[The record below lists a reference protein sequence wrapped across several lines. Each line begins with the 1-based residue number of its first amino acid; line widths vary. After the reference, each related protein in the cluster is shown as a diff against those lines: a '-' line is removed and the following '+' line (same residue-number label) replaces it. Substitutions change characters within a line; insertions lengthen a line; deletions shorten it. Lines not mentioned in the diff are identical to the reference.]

1 MPSLAVAMEMRMFDW
16 IDTREAQAFGSQLAT
31 FFIEHVPL
39 SDSKGKA
46 QTFSKKKEVLK
57 KLFFKIDQF
66 KAKNKLNFYK
76 KAKFGNAFQWTLKD
90 AGYDSEFVDELT
102 KEILVKL
109 G

>member
-1 MPSLAVAMEMRMFDW
+1 MFDW
-16 IDTREAQAFGSQLAT
+16 LDTREAQAFGSQLAA
-31 FFIEHVPL
+31 FFIERVPP
-39 SDSKGKA
+39 SESTGKA
-46 QTFSKKKEVLK
+46 QTLSKKKEVLK

-66 KAKNKLNFYK
+66 KVQNKLNFYK
-76 KAKFGNAFQWTLKD
+76 KAKFGNTFQWTLKD